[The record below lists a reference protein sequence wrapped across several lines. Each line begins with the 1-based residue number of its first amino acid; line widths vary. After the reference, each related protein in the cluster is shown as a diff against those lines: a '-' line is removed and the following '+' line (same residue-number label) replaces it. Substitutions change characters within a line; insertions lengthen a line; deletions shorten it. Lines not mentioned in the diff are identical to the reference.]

1 MDKYLKKITELLLW
15 ISAIVTLSYICMLGF
30 YNTLSLDDYGYVYR
44 LETQG
49 FFESIR
55 TVYNGWQCRF
65 STFFMNNIIF
75 LIFGRASNLVGVTLI
90 MLALGYVT
98 FGLLFDGII
107 KKYSIALSNS
117 VMFASTILLV
127 NLGVMSYLESNTF
140 FWLCTLNYT
149 FSSYM
154 AILLVYSVFYSRL
167 TIAARWILAVFC
179 SIYIGGTAENFTP
192 MILLVFVIVL
202 LCRICKNNNIC
213 FFSDNM
219 CRMLFISSLVMLA
232 GFVIVI
238 IGPGNKNKF
247 ELLGADTNLTKNLF
261 DINFLSNTIHLY
273 IRMLKMQLSKSLFF
287 ISLVIVFFVAGLN
300 SKTFQSSNFKIKE
313 VVIAFI
319 TILLFIFV
327 EVAICV
333 YGTGGVYA
341 DLRAFSFISF
351 VIIIPLCCLS
361 FEFAMSLTDKNKKT
375 INYISLTGL
384 LCIITSYSVFFIN
397 DKPLAKQYYRE
408 ITERNNLIEK
418 EVKKGRIEPL
428 VVEPITENWE
438 NDTYSRF
445 RNMANWIIGSDNR
458 YYKGHELY
466 KPSLLDK
473 NPNDWKNNDLK
484 NYYNASFNIIGWC
497 DSQ

>member
-1 MDKYLKKITELLLW
+1 MI
-15 ISAIVTLSYICMLGF
+15 GF

-49 FFESIR
+49 LFESIR

-65 STFFMNNIIF
+65 STLFMNNIIF
-75 LIFGRASNLVGVTLI
+75 LIFGRSSNLVGVTLI
-90 MLALGYVT
+90 MLAIGYVT
-98 FGLLFDGII
+98 FGLLFDGIL
-107 KKYSIALSNS
+107 KKHNIVLSNS

-127 NLGVMSYLESNTF
+127 NIGVMSYLESNTF

-154 AILLVYSVFYSRL
+154 AILLIYSLFYSRL
-167 TIAARWILAVFC
+167 SITTRWILAVFC

-192 MILLVFVIVL
+192 MILLIFVIVL
-202 LCRICKNNNIC
+202 LYRIYKSNNKC
-213 FFSDNM
+213 FFYDNI

-232 GFVIVI
+232 GFVIVV
-238 IGPGNKNKF
+238 IGPGNKNRLESEAVDSSF
-247 ELLGADTNLTKNLF
+247 IENLF
-261 DINFLSNTIHLY
+261 DINFLSNTIYLY

-300 SKTFQSSNFKIKE
+300 SKTLQLSDFKIKE
-313 VVIAFI
+313 VIIAFMS
-319 TILLFIFV
+319 ILLFIFV

-333 YGTGGVYA
+333 YGTRGAYA
-341 DLRAFSFISF
+341 DVRAFSFLSF

-361 FEFAMSLTDKNKKT
+361 FKFAMYLTDKNKKT
-375 INYISLTGL
+375 INYISLIGL
-384 LCIITSYSVFFIN
+384 LCIIASYSVFYIN
-397 DKPLAKQYYRE
+397 DKPLAKQYYKE
-408 ITERNNLIEK
+408 ITERNSLIEN

-428 VVEPITENWE
+428 VVEPITVNWE

-466 KPSLLDK
+466 KPSLLNKD
-473 NPNDWKNNDLK
+473 PNHWTNNQLK
-484 NYYNASFNIIGWC
+484 EYYNANFYIIGWC
-497 DSQ
+497 DGQ